1 MGKGVLWNGKYYL
14 IPQASSRIDS
24 SALANS
30 PLGGANK
37 VAILSE
43 MVGLVP
49 PGTAVKVNNASLVN
63 QLIHPSSSEARLG
76 ARLLFDPSPGAQGA
90 SEVYLVPVNPCTS
103 AAATFSSALTLTTFL
118 YGNTA
123 NQVKAKI
130 EAGTNIGK
138 KLTIAYLDNS
148 ETFDDISRSS
158 FSIVYTGTGSAAT
171 MTIDTTD
178 AVHLL
183 TTTCTGATD
192 DNLSIDLNVY
202 NTIQALADKVNS
214 TGKYTFTILTD
225 KPKYEDPLNL
235 DNVTTADIKT
245 APVIVKSD
253 LQAIIDTVNK
263 LSGYVTASRVTDAT
277 AVPANVAWTYLTG
290 GSDGTTTNTNW
301 QAALDLLKTMKID
314 LIVPLT
320 DDASIHS
327 MTDAHCVYMSGPN
340 GKSERRCF
348 VGGALQSWN
357 SESARL
363 TAIAALQTA
372 AKNLNSDR
380 TMHVGLGSKHYDDD
394 GNLQLFPAYIT
405 ACMYAGLAGGSS
417 PVEPLTR
424 KYLRCYGLEVNLRVS
439 EQETL
444 LEGNG
449 LAIPVPDPVQ
459 GAGYVIS
466 RQLTTWN
473 QNDDLYRIEFSVG
486 RGADY
491 VAREVRNRH
500 ELLIGKP
507 GTESLDVTIVN
518 LTNAVLEA
526 TKREEY
532 IRGYDPKQTQLRVD
546 GTIRYVD
553 YFAQPILPVSWIF
566 STYHLE
572 PTKFS
577 IGL

>member
-24 SALANS
+24 STLANS

-37 VAILSE
+37 VAIMAE

-49 PGTAVKVNNASLVN
+49 PGTAVKVNSPSLVN

-90 SEVYLVPVNPCTS
+90 SEVYLVPVNPCTA

-118 YGNTA
+118 YGDTA
-123 NQVKAKI
+123 NQVKAKL

-138 KLTIAYLDNS
+138 KLTVAYLENT

-158 FSIVYTGTGSAAT
+158 FSIVYTGTSTTAT
-171 MTIDTTD
+171 LTINTTG
-178 AVHLL
+178 AVHKLS
-183 TTTCTGATD
+183 TVCAGATA
-192 DNLSIDLNVY
+192 DNINIDLNVY
-202 NTIQALADKVNS
+202 DTIQSLADKINS
-214 TGKYTFTILTD
+214 TGKYTCTILTT
-225 KPKYEDPLNL
+225 KPKDESTLQL
-235 DNVTTADIKT
+235 DGQTAVDIKT
-245 APVIVKSD
+245 APVICKSD
-253 LQAIIDTVNK
+253 LQAIVDTVNK

-277 AVPANVAWTYLTG
+277 VVPANAAWTYLTG
-290 GSDGTTTNTNW
+290 GSDGVTTNTTW
-301 QAALDLLKTMKID
+301 QTALDLLKTMKID
-314 LIVPLT
+314 LIVPIS

-327 MTDAHCVYMSGPN
+327 MVDAHCVYMSGPN

-357 SESARL
+357 SEANRM
-363 TAIAALQTA
+363 TAIAALKTA
-372 AKNLNSDR
+372 VDGLNSDR
-380 TMHVGLGSKHYDDD
+380 TMHVGLGSKHYDDNGD
-394 GNLQLFPAYIT
+394 LQLYPAYIT

-424 KYLRCYGLEVNLRVS
+424 KYLRTYGLEVNLRIS
-439 EQETL
+439 EIETL
-444 LEGNG
+444 MEY
-449 LAIPVPDPVQ
+449 AVAVPIPDAVQ

-473 QNDDLYRIEFSVG
+473 QDDDLYRIEFSVG

-491 VAREVRNRH
+491 IAREIRNRH

-507 GTESLDVTIVN
+507 GTESLDITIVN

-526 TKREEY
+526 ARREEY
-532 IRGYDPKQTQLRVD
+532 IRNFDPKQTQLRVD

-553 YFAQPILPVSWIF
+553 YFAEPILPVNWIF